1 MTSFSFLRKISQS
14 QWLNIYLLAAFLIA
28 CKIMYNQH
36 GWVNNDSLL
45 YFEQA
50 RLIAA
55 GQLQQAFGLF
65 TWILY
70 PGLLAIIHKLTGM
83 SIHAS
88 AISLNVLCFVIFIAG
103 FQRLLI
109 EAGAKLRTLHWG
121 MLLLFST
128 QYIVGDVLGML
139 LRDEGFWA
147 AYTWGLLFWLR
158 ALKSQHWKH
167 ILQFQAAMAV
177 AVLFRIESSAYLLAL
192 PLCALLL
199 TQLTWLQR
207 LKLWLKAN
215 SLALLT
221 TIIVAI
227 GLLAGALHQEQLG
240 RLQEV
245 FTQIAHLFT
254 ERITFINQKAA
265 ILGHQVLGEYLDQ
278 YGAFS
283 LWSSLVLIA
292 IFKTLK
298 VAGLPALAVILW
310 PRQTWWSKLPEATR
324 HLVTSTLII
333 SFIVSLVI
341 IFNVFVLSSRYVIA
355 SGIIMLVL
363 AAFAITEWHQR
374 WPKWGSRSY
383 ALLLAALLLYSWFDK
398 HEIDLDR
405 LAVDYIAQI
414 NPLHKPV
421 FYDTENARFYAGQPY
436 INRVLGRDAFPQL
449 VKKNEIEKYDYF
461 MITIS
466 KNSADIDYEQQAQQ
480 VLGEHRYKLVNTL
493 YGWRKKNK
501 ALIFVRHPENKPN

>member
-1 MTSFSFLRKISQS
+1 MTSFSSLRKISQH

-50 RLIAA
+50 RLLAM
-55 GQLQQAFGLF
+55 GRFQQAINMFS
-65 TWILY
+65 WMLY
-70 PGLLAIIHKLTGM
+70 PSLLAIIHKLTGL

-88 AISLNVLCFVIFIAG
+88 AISLNIIYFVIFVAG
-103 FQRLLI
+103 FQQLLI
-109 EAGAKLRTLHWG
+109 EGGAKLRTLHWG

-158 ALKSQHWKH
+158 AMKSQHWRH

-192 PLCALLL
+192 PLSALLL
-199 TQLTWLQR
+199 THLSWSQR
-207 LKLWLKAN
+207 FKLWLKAN

-221 TIIVAI
+221 TMIVAI
-227 GLLAGALHQEQLG
+227 GLLAGILQQEQLG

-245 FTQIAHLFT
+245 LTQITHLFT
-254 ERITFINQKAA
+254 ERITFINQKADF
-265 ILGHQVLGEYLDQ
+265 LGHQVLGEDLDQ
-278 YGAFS
+278 YGSFS
-283 LWSSLVLIA
+283 LWTSLVLIA

-298 VAGLPALAVILW
+298 VAGLPALAAILW
-310 PRQTWWSKLPEATR
+310 PRQTWWSRLPEPTR
-324 HLVTSTLII
+324 HLVISTLIT
-333 SFIVSLVI
+333 SFVVSLVI

-355 SGIIMLVL
+355 SGIVMLVL
-363 AAFAITEWHQR
+363 AAFAMTEWQQR
-374 WPKWGSRSY
+374 WPKWASKGY
-383 ALLLAALLLYSWFDK
+383 AILLVALLTYSLYDK

-414 NPLHKPV
+414 NPQHKPA
-421 FYDTENARFYAGQPY
+421 FYDTENARFYAGEPY
-436 INRVLGRDAFPQL
+436 TDRILGRIAFPQL
-449 VKKNEIEKYDYF
+449 VNKHEIDQYDYF
-461 MITIS
+461 MITVS
-466 KNSADIDYEQQAQQ
+466 KDPADIAYEQQAQQ
-480 VLGEHRYKLVNTL
+480 VLGEHQYTLVKTL
-493 YGWRKKNK
+493 YGWRKKTK
-501 ALIFVRHPENKPN
+501 ALIFIRQPENKPN

>member
-55 GQLQQAFGLF
+55 GQLQQAFSLF

-70 PGLLAIIHKLTGM
+70 PGLLAIIHKLTGL
-83 SIHAS
+83 SIHVS
-88 AISLNVLCFVIFIAG
+88 AISLNIICFVIFVAG

-192 PLCALLL
+192 PLYALLL
-199 TQLTWLQR
+199 PHLAWSDR

-215 SLALLT
+215 SLATLT
-221 TIIVAI
+221 TLVVTI
-227 GLLAGALHQEQLG
+227 GLLVGALHQEQLG

-245 FTQIAHLFT
+245 FTQIERLFS
-254 ERITFINQKAA
+254 ERITFINQKAE
-265 ILGHQVLGEYLDQ
+265 ILGHQVLGEDLDQ

-283 LWSSLVLIA
+283 LWSSLIFIA

-298 VAGLPALAVILW
+298 VAGLPALAVILL
-310 PRQTWWSKLPEATR
+310 PRQSWWSKLPEPTR
-324 HLVTSTLII
+324 HLVISTLTI

-341 IFNVFVLSSRYVIA
+341 IFNSFILSSRYVIS
-355 SGIIMLVL
+355 SGIVMLLL
-363 AAFAITEWHQR
+363 AAFAMAELQQR
-374 WPKWGSRSY
+374 WPKWASKSF
-383 ALLLAALLLYSWFDK
+383 AILLAALSIYSWFDK
-398 HEIDLDR
+398 REIDLDR

-414 NPLHKPV
+414 NPHHKPV
-421 FYDTENARFYAGQPY
+421 FYDTENARFYAGKPY
-436 INRVLGRDAFPQL
+436 KDRILGRVAFPQL
-449 VKKNEIEKYDYF
+449 VNKNEIGQYDYF
-461 MITIS
+461 MITVS
-466 KNSADIDYEQQAQQ
+466 KDPSDIAYEQEAQQ
-480 VLGEHRYKLVNTL
+480 VLSEHRYKLVNTL

-501 ALIFVRHPENKPN
+501 ALIFIRQPANRPN

>member
-70 PGLLAIIHKLTGM
+70 PGLLAIIHKLTGL
-83 SIHAS
+83 SIHVS
-88 AISLNVLCFVIFIAG
+88 AISLNVLCFVIFVAG

-167 ILQFQAAMAV
+167 ILQFQAVMAV

-199 TQLTWLQR
+199 PQLTWLQR

-221 TIIVAI
+221 TVIVAI
-227 GLLAGALHQEQLG
+227 GLLAGVLQQEQLG

-265 ILGHQVLGEYLDQ
+265 ILGHQVLGEDLDQ
-278 YGAFS
+278 YGTFS

-310 PRQTWWSKLPEATR
+310 PRQTWWSKLPEVTR
-324 HLVTSTLII
+324 YLVISTLTI
-333 SFIVSLVI
+333 SFVVSLVI
-341 IFNVFVLSSRYVIA
+341 IFNVFILSSRYVIA
-355 SGIIMLVL
+355 SGIVMLLL
-363 AAFAITEWHQR
+363 AAFAITEWQQR
-374 WPKWGSRSY
+374 WPKWVSKSY
-383 ALLLAALLLYSWFDK
+383 VLLLAVLFMYSLFDK

-405 LAVDYIAQI
+405 VAVDYIAQI
-414 NPLHKPV
+414 NPQHKPA
-421 FYDTENARFYAGQPY
+421 FYDTENARFYADQPY
-436 INRVLGRDAFPQL
+436 TDRILGRVAFPQL
-449 VKKNEIEKYDYF
+449 VNKNEIDQYDYF

-466 KNSADIDYEQQAQQ
+466 KDPADIAYERQALQ
-480 VLGEHRYKLVNTL
+480 VLGEHQYKLVNTL
-493 YGWRKKNK
+493 YGWRNKTK